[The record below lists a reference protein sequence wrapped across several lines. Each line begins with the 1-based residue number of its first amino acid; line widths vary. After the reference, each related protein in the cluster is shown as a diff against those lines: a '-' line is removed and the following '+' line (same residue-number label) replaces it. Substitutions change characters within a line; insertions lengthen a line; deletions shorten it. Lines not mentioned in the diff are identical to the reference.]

1 MLSVVR
7 AAAFGLV
14 LMSAPQAFAQAVSA
28 EVGRPLQNATRL
40 AQSGSTAAALAEV
53 NRARAAASTP
63 AERRKVGE
71 AAAFV
76 YTKARQFGPAA
87 RELEAIGAGPRQ
99 LAPFYYGAGQF
110 QKAIDTAKR
119 AGGTDMQVIVAQSN
133 LRLNRPKEAIA
144 VYQQL
149 IRTAGPRAQWLENMA
164 RAQFESGD
172 KAGYLQSVR
181 QMIRVDPSPA
191 RWKTLLSS
199 MRGQNMSNEAKLVLY
214 QLMLETGNL
223 TRPEDFQE
231 MAKLAILDNQPGVA
245 RRALGRAVAANVIQA
260 NDAMT
265 SRLIQEANR
274 RAQMAE
280 AGIARLPRTPQGF
293 LQAGNIYF
301 GAERYPQ
308 AANAF
313 AQAARAV
320 TPAADQARVLGG
332 IALLRANNPAG
343 ARARFNSVP
352 AGSGYKDVADLW
364 SLYAST
370 RPA

>member
-1 MLSVVR
+1 MFPRVR
-7 AAAFGLV
+7 VLAVAALLV
-14 LMSAPQAFAQAVSA
+14 AAPPALAQAVSA

-40 AQSGSTAAALAEV
+40 AQAGSTAAALAQV
-53 NRARAAASTP
+53 NAARAAADTP
-63 AERRKVGE
+63 AERRLVGE

-99 LAPFYYGAGQF
+99 LAPFYYSAGQF
-110 QKAIDTAKR
+110 EKAIDTAKR
-119 AGGTDMQVIVAQSN
+119 AGGTEMQVIVAQSN

-149 IRTAGPRAQWLENMA
+149 IKSSGARPQWLENMA

-181 QMIRVDPSPA
+181 QMIRVDPSPE
-191 RWKTLLSS
+191 RWRTLLGS
-199 MRGQNMSNEAKLVLY
+199 MRNQNMSNEAKLVLY

-223 TRPEDFQE
+223 TKPEDFQD

-265 SRLIQEANR
+265 ARLIQAANQ
-274 RAQMAE
+274 RAQAAE
-280 AGIARLPRTPQGF
+280 AGLAKLPRTGPGF
-293 LQAGNIYF
+293 LQAGNIFF

-308 AANAF
+308 AANAY
-313 AQAARAV
+313 AQAARANV
-320 TPAADQARVLGG
+320 PSADQARVLGG
-332 IALLRANNPAG
+332 ISLLRANNPGG
-343 ARARFNSVP
+343 ARAQFNSVP
-352 AGSGYKDVADLW
+352 VGSGFKDVADLW